1 MPTSRSDLADFS
13 YFLAIAKHRSFRR
26 AGLELGVS
34 ASALSHALKG
44 LEARVGVRL
53 LNRTNR
59 SVTLTAAGEDL
70 FAALEAPFEAIGTAV
85 EALNRHRGEPIGRI
99 RLNVMQH
106 ASGLLLEPVLPVF
119 ITRYPDIEVD
129 VQVSNHLLDVV
140 DAGADAGIRYGGT
153 VPEDMVAQ
161 RLSADIRWV
170 VVGSQAYLE
179 QHGVPTHPN
188 DLLHHRCH
196 RIRLG
201 NDRIY
206 QWEFERG
213 EETLALDVPGAL
225 TIDDT
230 PLAVS
235 LAVAGAGLAYLPE
248 PCVTPLVRQGSLQL
262 VLEDWSSM
270 GPGFNIYYPGRR
282 QLPTGLR
289 LLIELIRELR
299 PLGL

>member
-13 YFLAIAKHRSFRR
+13 YFLVIAKHRSFRR

-44 LEARVGVRL
+44 FEERIGVRL

-70 FAALEAPFEAIGTAV
+70 FSALEAPFEAIVSAAET
-85 EALNRHRGEPIGRI
+85 LNRHRGEPTGRI

-106 ASGLLLEPVLPVF
+106 ASALLLAPALPVF
-119 ITRYPDIEVD
+119 VERYPEIEVD
-129 VQVSNHLLDVV
+129 VQVSDRLLDVV
-140 DAGADAGIRYGGT
+140 CAGADAGIRYGGT
-153 VPEDMVAQ
+153 VPEDMVSQ
-161 RLSADIRWV
+161 RLSADLRWV
-170 VVGSQAYLE
+170 VVGATSYLE
-179 QHGVPTHPN
+179 RHGVPLHPK
-188 DLLHHRCH
+188 DLLDHRCH

-206 QWEFERG
+206 HWEFERG
-213 EETLALDVPGAL
+213 AETFALDVPGAI

-235 LAVAGAGLAYLPE
+235 LTIAGAGLAYLPE
-248 PCVTPLVRQGSLQL
+248 PIVAPFLSQGSLRL
-262 VLEDWSSM
+262 ILEDWSSF
-270 GPGFNIYYPGRR
+270 GPGFHIYYPGRR

-289 LLIELIRELR
+289 LLIGLIRELC